1 MVKSTHLAL
10 LFAALA
16 RRDWQRA
23 YSHAH
28 SLHVAGWP
36 EGAHWMRVARLHL
49 ETDTQTKT
57 RYNTRTAQ

>member
-1 MVKSTHLAL
+1 MSETTTHLTL
-10 LFAALA
+10 LFDALA

-36 EGAHWMRVARLHL
+36 EGAHWMRVAQNHL
-49 ETDTQTKT
+49 EADDKT
-57 RYNTRTAQ
+57 RYNAGTAQ